1 MKIYCY
7 LCRKEQIAMKY
18 VSSKE
23 FRAQLSQYCL
33 EAEKEDIIIDR
44 PGGRLLRLQ
53 AINQV
58 DAKLLISLLGKP
70 KGFEE
75 KPRKKRGEGS
85 DA

>member
-1 MKIYCY
+1 M
-7 LCRKEQIAMKY
+7 LAMKY

-33 EAEKEDIIIDR
+33 DAEKEDIIIDR

-53 AINQV
+53 AV
-58 DAKLLISLLGKP
+58 SPADADQLIAFLGKP
-70 KGFEE
+70 KGFDE
-75 KPRKKRGEGS
+75 KSKKNKGEGS